1 MTTKRYL
8 IGAAPLLLALAL
20 AGCGSDDQG
29 DDPTNNPPPVP
40 TADAFITTV
49 KATVANSP
57 EDAEPVAIDA
67 IAATEPEDNEP
78 IDL

>member
-29 DDPTNNPPPVP
+29 DDSNNPPPVP

-49 KATVANSP
+49 QATVANSP
-57 EDAEPVAIDA
+57 DDTEPVAIDA